1 MPGRFVVLEG
11 GDGSGKTTQVARLAA
26 WLRARGLTVLE
37 TFEPGA
43 GNVGSVIRE
52 LVLHGP
58 DALAP
63 MAEALLMAADRSQH
77 VATEIVPALTR
88 GEWVLCDRYTP
99 SSLVYQGVVRRLGV
113 DVVEQLSA
121 VATAGLVPD
130 LVVVLDVDDDVAA
143 SRRGAS
149 RGRDSLDRL
158 EREDPSFHAEVRQA
172 YRDLAQ
178 EQGWVVVD
186 GVGDADEVARRV
198 EAAVDPLLTG

>member
-1 MPGRFVVLEG
+1 MRGRFVVLEG
-11 GDGSGKTTQVARLAA
+11 GDGSGKTTQVARLAV

-43 GNVGSVIRE
+43 GNVGAVIRE

-63 MAEALLMAADRSQH
+63 MAEALLMAADRAQH

-99 SSLVYQGVVRRLGV
+99 SSLVYQGVVRKLGV

-130 LVVVLDVDDDVAA
+130 LVVVLDVDGDVAA
-143 SRRGAS
+143 SRRDDS

-158 EREDPSFHAEVRQA
+158 EREDASFHAEVRQA
-172 YRDLAQ
+172 YRDLAE
-178 EQGWVVVD
+178 EQGWVVID
-186 GVGDADEVARRV
+186 GVGHVDEVARRL